1 VRSSSSAANKPDNI
15 PKLRWQIQDGFAR
28 NQVGGKPQIA
38 KWTDNAGHDHQLAIL
53 RDDDGTPVAK
63 WTTKDAAWRVVHMI
77 DGNATDLVTGVTFG
91 VAYRRSVDHH
101 QAVMA
106 AQAAAVAPPAGY
118 FILNQREVR
127 ADDDGYNDVEGQ
139 RYHWT
144 SQSSGAWKRLSVSPG
159 ARFVYYRPGTASD
172 GTAQT
177 YFGTGAIGQVS
188 EQEPGDFVATIADYL
203 GFERPVPSS
212 EGPSVNHQ
220 TSILPIAKGD
230 FDKLVRLGDAGTH
243 ARLGQKVWIFQANP
257 QLFDLLDFLT
267 EPSTQPGTVDS
278 WLLRKHD
285 DEVSD
290 DDTVLLWTAGKNAG
304 IYATGTI
311 VGESF
316 MRNREDW
323 EPTEAPPE
331 SRAIRYRLE
340 HILLDRP
347 VLRRDLIN
355 HPVLKDLSVIRQPQG
370 TNFPVTEQQWEALRP
385 LIESPSGTQATPV
398 TPPQRFDPSD
408 DLEWLLRETLWSRAE
423 VDDVLD
429 TLRTRRP
436 QIILAGPP
444 GTGKTW
450 VAERIGRFLT
460 GGQRDAVHIVQ
471 FHPSYAYEDF
481 VEGLRPVAREGQ
493 VAFEVVPGALVKVAD
508 HARRVGHPVVLVID
522 EMNRAN
528 LPSVFG
534 ELLYLLEYRDK
545 EIRLLHRDRF
555 SLPPNLYV
563 IGTMNTADRSIRS
576 VDTALRRRFDI
587 FECPPRPDI
596 LDAYYRSAGNN
607 SEVFGLAEGLRK
619 LNDLLTQ
626 HLDHHHTVG
635 HSFFMAENFTNND
648 LRRTWLRQIRPLI
661 DEYFFDQ
668 PDLVQ
673 QFDLTM
679 FWPRHASL

>member
-1 VRSSSSAANKPDNI
+1 MSTLTPE
-15 PKLRWQIQDGFAR
+15 LRAE
-28 NQVGGKPQIA
+28 IA
-38 KWTDNAGHDHQLAIL
+38 QHLRASIGSGLRQGLIL
-53 RDDDGTPVAK
+53 RDIELGLDAEQIAAK
-63 WTTKDAAWRVVHMI
+63 QNTSVQ
-77 DGNATDLVTGVTFG
+77 NARNYIGGV
-91 VAYRRSVDHH
+91 
-101 QAVMA
+101 QAVLDGKLPTTPSNALKGARTYRYLMGCDLS
-106 AQAAAVAPPAGY
+106 PALCDY
-118 FILNQREVR
+118 VTSCLRQLNAINPEVR
-127 ADDDGYNDVEGQ
+127 VEEP
-139 RYHWT
+139 
-144 SQSSGAWKRLSVSPG
+144 L
-159 ARFVYYRPGTASD
+159 RPG
-172 GTAQT
+172 
-177 YFGTGAIGQVS
+177 
-188 EQEPGDFVATIADYL
+188 PP
-203 GFERPVPSS
+203 R
-212 EGPSVNHQ
+212 
-220 TSILPIAKGD
+220 
-230 FDKLVRLGDAGTH
+230 DAGTH
-243 ARLGQKVWIFQANP
+243 PRLGQKVWIFQANP

-278 WLLRKHD
+278 WLLRKHA

-290 DDTVLLWTAGKNAG
+290 GDTVLLWTAGENAG

-316 MRNREDW
+316 MRDRADW

-385 LIESPSGTQATPV
+385 LIESPSGTQATP
-398 TPPQRFDPSD
+398 PPPERFDPSD
-408 DLEWLLRETLWSRAE
+408 DLEWLLSETLWSRAE
-423 VDDVLD
+423 VEDVLD
-429 TLRTRRP
+429 TLRMRRP

-450 VAERIGRFLT
+450 VAERIAQYLT
-460 GGQRDAVHIVQ
+460 GGQLDAVHIVQ

-481 VEGLRPVAREGQ
+481 VYGLRPVASDGQ
-493 VAFEVVPGALVKVAD
+493 VAFEVVPGELIKVAD
-508 HARRVGHPVVLVID
+508 HARQVDPHPVVLVID

-545 EIRLLHRDRF
+545 EIRLLHRDLF

-587 FECPPRPDI
+587 FECRPRPEI
-596 LDAYYRSAGNN
+596 LDAYYNRAGNH
-607 SEVFGLAEGLRK
+607 SEVSGLAEGLGK
-619 LNDLLTQ
+619 LNDTLTQ
-626 HLDHHHTVG
+626 HIDRHHTIG
-635 HSFFMAENFTNND
+635 HTFFMEKSLTQNE

-679 FWPRHASL
+679 FWPSLPSL

>member
-1 VRSSSSAANKPDNI
+1 
-15 PKLRWQIQDGFAR
+15 
-28 NQVGGKPQIA
+28 
-38 KWTDNAGHDHQLAIL
+38 
-53 RDDDGTPVAK
+53 
-63 WTTKDAAWRVVHMI
+63 
-77 DGNATDLVTGVTFG
+77 
-91 VAYRRSVDHH
+91 
-101 QAVMA
+101 
-106 AQAAAVAPPAGY
+106 
-118 FILNQREVR
+118 
-127 ADDDGYNDVEGQ
+127 
-139 RYHWT
+139 
-144 SQSSGAWKRLSVSPG
+144 
-159 ARFVYYRPGTASD
+159 
-172 GTAQT
+172 
-177 YFGTGAIGQVS
+177 
-188 EQEPGDFVATIADYL
+188 
-203 GFERPVPSS
+203 
-212 EGPSVNHQ
+212 
-220 TSILPIAKGD
+220 
-230 FDKLVRLGDAGTH
+230 
-243 ARLGQKVWIFQANP
+243 
-257 QLFDLLDFLT
+257 
-267 EPSTQPGTVDS
+267 
-278 WLLRKHD
+278 
-285 DEVSD
+285 
-290 DDTVLLWTAGKNAG
+290 
-304 IYATGTI
+304 
-311 VGESF
+311 
-316 MRNREDW
+316 
-323 EPTEAPPE
+323 
-331 SRAIRYRLE
+331 
-340 HILLDRP
+340 
-347 VLRRDLIN
+347 VLRRDLID

-370 TNFPVTEQQWEALRP
+370 TNFPVTERQWEALRP

-408 DLEWLLRETLWSRAE
+408 DFERLLGETLWGRAE
-423 VDDVLD
+423 VEDVLD

-450 VAERIGRFLT
+450 VAERIGRFMT
-460 GGQRDAVHIVQ
+460 GGHPDAVHIVQ

-508 HARRVGHPVVLVID
+508 HARRVDHPVVLVID

-563 IGTMNTADRSIRS
+563 MGTMNTADRSIRS

-596 LDAYYRSAGNN
+596 LDAYYRSGANN

-635 HSFFMAENFTNND
+635 HSFLMAKNFTQND

-679 FWPRHASL
+679 FWPSLPRL

>member
-1 VRSSSSAANKPDNI
+1 MAYDIDHPSPAATSFARWLQDKKNVPVTAREVYATNVASQEWQGWEAERKKAGLPLVNRTQSFDDPSEPAKSFAAFLAGKGIQVDPTHIQLTWNSHSEWQRSPERHAERGKEQVKAANE
-15 PKLRWQIQDGFAR
+15 QT
-28 NQVGGKPQIA
+28 
-38 KWTDNAGHDHQLAIL
+38 TD
-53 RDDDGTPVAK
+53 
-63 WTTKDAAWRVVHMI
+63 
-77 DGNATDLVTGVTFG
+77 
-91 VAYRRSVDHH
+91 
-101 QAVMA
+101 
-106 AQAAAVAPPAGY
+106 AGY

-127 ADDDGYNDVEGQ
+127 DDDDGYNDVEGQ

-172 GTAQT
+172 GTAQS
-177 YFGTGAIGQVS
+177 YFGVGAIGQVS
-188 EQEPGDFVATIADYL
+188 EQAPGDFVATIADYVR
-203 GFERPVPSS
+203 FERPVPSP

-220 TSILPIAKGD
+220 TSIQPIAKGD
-230 FDKLVRLGDAGTH
+230 FDKLVRLGGTP
-243 ARLGQKVWIFQANP
+243 ARPGQKVWIFQANP
-257 QLFDLLDFLT
+257 KRYDLLDFLAR
-267 EPSTQPGTVDS
+267 PSTQPGIVDE
-278 WLLRKHD
+278 WALRQHAKD
-285 DEVSD
+285 VSD
-290 DDTVLLWTAGKNAG
+290 GDTVLLWTAGDQAG
-304 IYATGTI
+304 IYATGTV

-316 MRNREDW
+316 MRPRQNW
-323 EPTEAPPE
+323 EPEDAPPE
-331 SRAIRYRLE
+331 SLTIHFR
-340 HILLDRP
+340 LDRILDHP
-347 VLRRDLIN
+347 VLRRDLMN
-355 HPVLKDLSVIRQPQG
+355 HPVLRDLLIIRQPTG

-385 LIESPSGTQATPV
+385 LIESPSDTQMTPLP
-398 TPPQRFDPSD
+398 PPQRFHPSD

-423 VDDVLD
+423 VEDVLD
-429 TLRTRRP
+429 TIRTRRP

-460 GGQRDAVHIVQ
+460 GGQPDAVHVVQ

-481 VEGLRPVAREGQ
+481 VEGLRPVARDGQ

-508 HARRVGHPVVLVID
+508 HARRVDHPVVLVID

-596 LDAYYRSAGNN
+596 LDAYYRSGGNN
-607 SEVFGLAEGLRK
+607 SEVFGLAEGLAETERYV
-619 LNDLLTQ
+619 DPTPRPSPHRRPQLLHGKTLQ
-626 HLDHHHTVG
+626 P
-635 HSFFMAENFTNND
+635 
-648 LRRTWLRQIRPLI
+648 QRPSPHVAS
-661 DEYFFDQ
+661 
-668 PDLVQ
+668 PDPAT
-673 QFDLTM
+673 D
-679 FWPRHASL
+679 R